1 MPSYSAPI
9 EDIKFVLQDV
19 LEIHDS
25 PIPGYSELDNEYLN
39 AILEEASKISNEV
52 RIDIQ

>member
-9 EDIKFVLQDV
+9 DDIKFVLQDV

-25 PIPGYSELDNEYLN
+25 PIPGYSELDNAVSYTHLT
-39 AILEEASKISNEV
+39 LPT
-52 RIDIQ
+52 IDQV